1 MADDHEGV
9 GGTDE
14 AERLREELQAAR
26 AEVTRLESDAA
37 NAVADAESLRA
48 ALGDAQARI
57 DTAALDAEE
66 LRAQV
71 TAACERER
79 DAAVRYRELV
89 LRAEPALPAEMI
101 VGDTVD
107 TIDASAAAAR
117 DVVGRVRS
125 HIEAQTSA
133 ARVPAGAPERGGLD
147 VSAMTPQQK
156 IRFGL
161 EQRAQG

>member
-1 MADDHEGV
+1 MADDHEIV
-9 GGTDE
+9 GGSGE
-14 AERLREELQAAR
+14 AKRLREELQAAR

-37 NAVADAESLRA
+37 NAVANSESLRA
-48 ALGDAQARI
+48 ALADAQARI
-57 DTAALDAEE
+57 DSAALDAEE
-66 LRAQV
+66 MRGQV
-71 TAACERER
+71 TASCERER
-79 DAAVRYRELV
+79 HAAARYRELV
-89 LRAEPALPAEMI
+89 LRAEPALPAEMV

-107 TIDASAAAAR
+107 AIEASVVAAR